1 VGLVLLTACGGD
13 GSTSNEPAPPSLT
26 IDVSDP
32 APGRFQ
38 YLAPKRVDA
47 GVVEIRLTSRRRALS
62 HREGHGQ
69 RGKGEVAAI
78 EGPGGARRASL

>member
-1 VGLVLLTACGGD
+1 MDRRLLAAPLVGLVLLTACGGD

-32 APGRFQ
+32 TPGRFQ

-47 GVVEIRLTSRRRALS
+47 GVVEIRS
-62 HREGHGQ
+62 HRAGGPSHVE
-69 RGKGEVAAI
+69 KGMVSEV
-78 EGPGGARRASL
+78 RVK